1 MSKVVAFPVGD
12 CRHIAVHRYEGA
24 LEDRYLVV
32 LVEPDGRWWE
42 RSAYLRDRDEAGEIA
57 SALAGRFGFRLEP
70 TVMRAGIWSVGGV
83 A

>member
-1 MSKVVAFPVGD
+1 MSVVVGFPGGD
-12 CRHIAVHRYEGA
+12 RRHIAVHRYEGA
-24 LEDRYLVV
+24 FEDRYLVV

-57 SALAGRFGFRLEP
+57 TALAEMFGLRLEP
-70 TVMRAGIWSVGGV
+70 IPMRAGVWSAGGV